1 MGSPSISKVLDY
13 LNRQGTLLM
22 GLLVMAFLS
31 NICII
36 AGQEPAY
43 YFDRYSLDKGFTC
56 KSSRDAVQDKAGYM
70 YFTTENGL
78 VRYNGHQFKYYRE
91 NKKDS
96 LALQASYCVFME
108 KDMKDKIWI
117 MAGTELEIFDPTH
130 ETFQLIKKNTKNGK
144 ISVKPTSFHFDAK
157 RNWMWVAT
165 ESGLYVSKNN
175 RYTLERVFADGSIQD
190 GGIREMY
197 LYNEKMYCI
206 NDDGLFIYNI
216 ASHQTDFIK
225 IYGGGFSV
233 YVENEQTV
241 YVSTGYFGLI
251 LVNPVTKEMKKY
263 PFSDPNLE
271 HNAVEYILKDKTEN
285 KLWVGTVQGLYTF
298 DLEKRK
304 YTSYIAKDLNS
315 NAGINSPVCNF
326 LFDNQNG
333 LWICGHD
340 GLYRLD
346 FAKQFI
352 SQHKIP
358 FLENRA
364 GDDLPAEFYF
374 EHHPQHKD
382 SIAWIHLYYREMF
395 RYDMVNKRQIPLP
408 TKLAYYG
415 KRKDIGIFN
424 LKIDSKNR
432 LWLMTNEEGLIV
444 YDINKDAFVIPPKTM
459 FLNTNK
465 WAINIYEEDNGNILI
480 CTYDGLYKMNID
492 NSVTEWV
499 QLNQFLRKHDFHYIR
514 MVDEDSDGNIFLAR
528 TSDGEHTTA
537 NIVKY
542 HPKSHQIQILSKK
555 DCSTLDKL
563 TKMEYLIVNEKDQV
577 FVGSFNGVVILNNGM
592 DCDKVRYFN
601 SENGLANENVF
612 HFEEGEEGRVWYNH
626 HFGMTQ
632 YIPQYD
638 YHQHITYFNS
648 PMNRADQINTV
659 KSPNTGLFY
668 TGIMEGFELL
678 NVHNIKEQQADKL
691 TLSSFK
697 IDNKPISY
705 QGGNIVVSNDDFP
718 IEIEVSLLQ
727 YTNSDKNTYS
737 YTINEGNKIDLQ
749 GNVLHF
755 NKLPAGTY
763 AISLSGKNFYGREAK
778 LPDIIIK
785 VLPPFYQT
793 WWFVTAS
800 ALAFILVVFYY
811 YKLKD
816 QHRQNLTKIRDNISK
831 DLHDDLGSNLM
842 HIKLMSELELIKKTD
857 VDKNTFKVIAEE
869 IKVVMDNMSDI
880 VWLTQ
885 PQFDQ
890 LEDLMARIK
899 KLTVDLLEKKDVNVI
914 WYQDDLSTIKVDI
927 NTRKQFYLAL
937 KEIINN
943 CGKYSNAT
951 EVHIEIKVLPKEIH
965 VMMKDNGQGF
975 EPNAVTNGNGLRNI
989 KTRVEDCHGKLHV
1002 NTSPGHGVQY
1012 EIYMPLISHQTSIL

>member
-1 MGSPSISKVLDY
+1 MGSPNKCKFLEIINKIGC
-13 LNRQGTLLM
+13 QITGWLM
-22 GLLVMAFLS
+22 IVFLS
-31 NICII
+31 NICLCY
-36 AGQEPAY
+36 GQEPSY
-43 YFDRYSLDKGFTC
+43 YFDKYSLDKGFTC
-56 KSSRDAVQDKAGYM
+56 KSARDAVQDNAGFM

-117 MAGTELEIFDPTH
+117 MAGAELEIFDPTN
-130 ETFQLIKKNTKNGK
+130 ETFHLIKKNTKDGK
-144 ISVKPTSFHFDAK
+144 IAVKPTSFHFDAS

-165 ESGLYVSKNN
+165 EDGLYVSKDNS
-175 RYTLERVFADGSIQD
+175 YTLEPVFANGSIQD
-190 GGIREMY
+190 DGIREMY
-197 LYNEKMYCI
+197 FYNEKMYCI
-206 NDDGLFIYNI
+206 HDDGLLIYNI

-225 IYGGGFSV
+225 IYGGGFSIF
-233 YVENEQTV
+233 VENVQRV

-251 LVNPVTKEMKKY
+251 LVNPMTKTVNKI

-271 HNAVEYILKDKTEN
+271 HNAVESILKDKTEN

-298 DLEKRK
+298 DLDKRK
-304 YTSYIAKDLNS
+304 YTSYIAKDINS
-315 NAGINSPVCNF
+315 NAGINSPICNF

-346 FAKQFI
+346 FSKQFI

-374 EHHPQHKD
+374 EHHPRHKD

-408 TKLAYYG
+408 SKLAYYG

-444 YDINKDAFVIPPKTM
+444 YDINKDVFVIPPKTM
-459 FLNTNK
+459 FIKTNK

-499 QLNQFLRKHDFHYIR
+499 ELNKFLWKHDFHYIR
-514 MVDEDSDGNIFLAR
+514 MVDVDSQGNIYLAR
-528 TSDGEHTTA
+528 TSDADHITA

-542 HPKSHQIQILSKK
+542 NPKNHQIQTLSKK

-563 TKMEYLIVNEKDQV
+563 TQMEYMMVNEKNQV
-577 FVGSFNGVVILNNGM
+577 FVGSFNGLVILTTDL
-592 DCDKVRYFN
+592 DCSKVRYFN

-648 PMNRADQINTV
+648 PINRADQINTV
-659 KSPNTGLFY
+659 KSPNTGIFY

-678 NVHNIKEQQADKL
+678 DINNIKEQQADRL
-691 TLSSFK
+691 TLTNFK
-697 IDNKPISY
+697 IDNKPITY
-705 QGGNIVVSNDDFP
+705 KGGNIVVSHDDFP
-718 IEIEVSLLQ
+718 IEIEVTLLQ
-727 YTNSDKNTYS
+727 FTNSDKNTYY
-737 YTINEGNKIDLQ
+737 YTIDHGEKFTLQ
-749 GNVLHF
+749 GNILKF
-755 NKLPAGTY
+755 NKLPAGTFT
-763 AISLSGKNFYGREAK
+763 ISLSGKNFYGREAK
-778 LPDIIIK
+778 MNDIIIK

-793 WWFVTAS
+793 WWFVTVCT
-800 ALAFILVVFYY
+800 LAFIMVVFYY

-842 HIKLMSELELIKKTD
+842 HIKLVSELELIKKTE
-857 VDKNTFKVIAEE
+857 VDKNTFRIIAEE

-885 PQFDQ
+885 PQFDH
-890 LEDLMARIK
+890 LEDVMARIK
-899 KLTVDLLEKKDVNVI
+899 KLTVDLLEKKDVKVI
-914 WYQDDLSTIKVDI
+914 WHQDDLRAIKVDI

-951 EVHIEIKVLPKEIH
+951 TVQVEIKVSAKEIF
-965 VMMKDNGQGF
+965 VMVRDNGNGF
-975 EPNAVTNGNGLRNI
+975 DPNAVTSGNGLRNI
-989 KTRVEDCHGKLHV
+989 KTRVEDCRGRLNV
-1002 NTSPGHGVQY
+1002 NASLGQGVQY
-1012 EIYMPLISHQTSIL
+1012 EIYIPLLTIKH